1 MSKDAIDAWFFDLGG
16 TLIAIENDEIA
27 LDQNN
32 RITPLPRAI
41 AALSQL
47 KGEAVFVV
55 SNQAPVASGVLPA
68 LQA

>member
-1 MSKDAIDAWFFDLGG
+1 MV
-16 TLIAIENDEIA
+16 AIENDEIA

>member
-16 TLIAIENDEIA
+16 TLVAIEDDEIA

-41 AALSQL
+41 AALS
-47 KGEAVFVV
+47 
-55 SNQAPVASGVLPA
+55 
-68 LQA
+68 